1 MGGGRSSSKEGR
13 MRKPRKKYI
22 PPLPPPEA
30 GDLTL
35 HSDGRITIDPLPA
48 RSIEDVVI
56 EIKRL
61 SKSSVK
67 EEIAPFIATCKEALA
82 EIEARLA

>member
-1 MGGGRSSSKEGR
+1 MS
-13 MRKPRKKYI
+13 KPRKGRGGHMD
-22 PPLPPPEA
+22 PPDSPQP
-30 GDLTL
+30 
-35 HSDGRITIDPLPA
+35 SPA
-48 RSIEDVVI
+48 RSIDDVVI

-67 EEIAPFIATCKEALA
+67 EEIAPFIATAKEAIA